1 LVYVMIFQAE
11 TMKFEDLKELG
22 SEAACKSGGKYTMN
36 GKNYVVQDG
45 DIFFFKFNVT
55 AKKK

>member
-1 LVYVMIFQAE
+1 MIFQAE